1 LIITKT
7 LPVAFEAK
15 ASASKELTPIAGTN
29 NACDNPL
36 MADNPTLKPVK
47 LPGPVAAAK
56 ASISDKDTPE
66 ICNKDETRL
75 KNVLECGIGALVLS
89 EAMTTSPRA
98 MAKLAQTDEVS
109 TAKTSGGFS

>member
-1 LIITKT
+1 MTKT

-15 ASASKELTPIAGTN
+15 ASASMELTPTAGILS
-29 NACDNPL
+29 ACDNPL

-56 ASISDKDTPE
+56 ASISGKDIPE
-66 ICNKDETRL
+66 VCNKEETRL

-89 EAMTTSPRA
+89 EAMTTSPRV
-98 MAKLAQTDEVS
+98 MAKLALPDDVS